1 MARIRIEMPEQ
12 FPFSTQ
18 FSVRI
23 TDINYG
29 GHGGNDVILGMIH
42 EGRKQY
48 LSSLGYTEMEFEGVG
63 MIMSDVAIEFKNE
76 LFYGDIIEIS
86 VAAGNFSRVGFDL
99 YYKIE
104 KLEGD
109 KKIIVANTKT
119 GMVCYDYDKKKIAT
133 LPEAAMNRMKV

>member
-29 GHGGNDVILGMIH
+29 GHGGNDAILGMIH
-42 EGRKQY
+42 EGRMQY
-48 LSSLGYTEMEFEGVG
+48 LRSLGYSEMEFEGVG

-104 KLEGD
+104 KPEGD
-109 KKIIVANTKT
+109 KKIIVAISKT

>member
-18 FSVRI
+18 LSVRI

-29 GHGGNDVILGMIH
+29 GHGGNDAILGMIH
-42 EGRKQY
+42 EGRMQY
-48 LSSLGYTEMEFEGVG
+48 LGSLGYSEMEFEGIG

-104 KLEGD
+104 KPEGD
-109 KKIIVANTKT
+109 KKIIVAISKT

>member
-18 FSVRI
+18 LSVRI

-29 GHGGNDVILGMIH
+29 GHGGNDAILGMIH
-42 EGRKQY
+42 EGRMQY
-48 LSSLGYTEMEFEGVG
+48 LGSLGYSEMEFEGVG

-104 KLEGD
+104 KPEGD
-109 KKIIVANTKT
+109 KKIIVAISKT

-133 LPEAAMNRMKV
+133 LPQAAMNRMKV

>member
-12 FPFSTQ
+12 FSFSTQ
-18 FSVRI
+18 LSVRI

-29 GHGGNDVILGMIH
+29 GHGGNDAILGMIH
-42 EGRKQY
+42 EGRMQY
-48 LSSLGYTEMEFEGVG
+48 LGSLGYSEMEFEGIG

-104 KLEGD
+104 KPEGD
-109 KKIIVANTKT
+109 KKIIVAISKT

>member
-12 FPFSTQ
+12 FSFSTQ
-18 FSVRI
+18 LSVRI

-29 GHGGNDVILGMIH
+29 GHGGNDAILGMIH
-42 EGRKQY
+42 EGRMQY
-48 LSSLGYTEMEFEGVG
+48 LGSLGYSEMEFEGIG

-104 KLEGD
+104 KSEGD
-109 KKIIVANTKT
+109 KKIIVAISKT